1 MCCGSLA
8 RAEASLLRDR
18 IEASEKQRRD
28 QQGHGRPIQSF
39 NQNDARIVVV
49 GKRLFQSTTK
59 TFHEF
64 LFEYVGRAFGI
75 DWFRKQM
82 QSANPHPAAGW
93 ANAMN
98 ADRFD
103 RHERR
108 STRSA
113 CNGTRSLLAMA
124 YNLYLIEHHYEQY
137 EEPLLARLLK
147 RLREPDNFFP
157 TLSETYAAAAFLKA
171 GFLLQFEDDRSAGEH
186 SEFVATHPKTGRK
199 FSVEVK
205 TRAGPD
211 RTDASAAKRFRI
223 SDRLRRAL
231 SKALPHDRVVWINLN
246 IADPTPQDGKG
257 WIGEIMAEV
266 RSAESSLKISGQ
278 LAPPAYLFITNQPYH
293 YHPSTIVGAPVIGAL
308 GFRIP
313 DFQNPG
319 PVTFRDI
326 VLSKRTHSE
335 MHELIDSLRRHT
347 EPPATF
353 EGSAPELAFGDD
365 SNRLPPLLIG
375 NQYLIPDGS
384 GGEMEGILQSAIM
397 VEPEKLA
404 YGIYRTAD
412 QRHVI
417 VTTPMT
423 DMEMAAWRR
432 HPETFFGK
440 VQQVTKQVES
450 PLDLAEFMYET
461 YRTTPKE
468 KLLSFMQDHPNIIQ
482 FKEMSQDDLAILYSE
497 QIAVSAA
504 RRGEIPNQNEER

>member
-8 RAEASLLRDR
+8 RAEAAASLLRDR

-39 NQNDARIVVV
+39 NQNDGRIVVV
-49 GKRLFQSTTK
+49 GKRLFRSTTK

-64 LFEYVGRAFGI
+64 LFEYVGQALGI
-75 DWFRKQM
+75 DWFRQQM

-93 ANAMN
+93 ANSMN
-98 ADRFD
+98 ADRRD
-103 RHERR
+103 QER
-108 STRSA
+108 SMRSA

-137 EEPLLARLLK
+137 NHPLLARLLK
-147 RLREPDNFFP
+147 RLKEPDNFFP

-171 GFLLQFEDDRSAGEH
+171 GFLLEFEDDRSAGEH

-205 TRAGPD
+205 TRAGID
-211 RTDASAAKRFRI
+211 RSDTTAAKRFRI

-231 SKALPHDRVVWINLN
+231 SKALPHNRVVWIDIN
-246 IADPTPQDGKG
+246 IADPTPEDGKG
-257 WIGEIMAEV
+257 WIDEIMSEV
-266 RSAESSLKISGQ
+266 RSAESFLMISGQ
-278 LAPPAYLFITNQPYH
+278 PAPPAYLFITNRPYH
-293 YHPSTIVGAPVIGAL
+293 YNPGAIVGAPVIGAL
-308 GFRIP
+308 GFKIP
-313 DFQNPG
+313 DFQHPG

-326 VLSKRTHSE
+326 VLGKRTHSE

-353 EGSAPELAFGDD
+353 DGSAPELAFGDA
-365 SNRLPPLLIG
+365 SHLPPLLIG

-384 GGEMEGILQSAIM
+384 GGETEGILQSALM
-397 VEPEKLA
+397 VESEKRA
-404 YGIYRTAD
+404 YGIYRIAGE
-412 QRHVI
+412 RHVS

-423 DMEMAAWRR
+423 DMEIAAWRR

-440 VQQVTKQVES
+440 VQPVTKQVES

-461 YRTTPKE
+461 YRNTPKE
-468 KLLSFMQDHPNIIQ
+468 KLLSFMQDHPNIGQ
-482 FKEMSQDDLAILYSE
+482 LKDMSQDDLAILYSE
-497 QIAVSAA
+497 QIAINAA
-504 RRGEIPNQNEER
+504 RRGDIPNQNVER